1 MDINDFYY
9 KEGEQPLDRLV
20 TDGGFCGIFRTIGI
34 IGDSLSSGE
43 FESFHEGIRGWHDF
57 YDYSWGQYIAR
68 EAGCKVY
75 NFTRGGM
82 TAEEFIK
89 SFSAH
94 CKAFDY
100 DNLCQAYII
109 ALGVNDING
118 KLEVGEAKSAFENAV
133 IPEAPAIMDYYGA
146 IIKNIKRKQP
156 DAKIFLVTLPND
168 TTWTDEKKVEKR
180 SYLNAQIGELAELYE
195 NTYIIDLE
203 KYAPE
208 YDEKFKKTFFL
219 GHMTATGYML
229 TAKMVMSYIDYII
242 RKYPKDFSQVGF
254 IGTPYK
260 YELE

>member
-1 MDINDFYY
+1 MNINDFYI
-9 KEGEQPLDRLV
+9 KEGEKPLDNMV
-20 TDGGFCGIFRTIGI
+20 TDGGFCGIFRNIGI

-57 YDYSWGQYIAR
+57 YDYSWGQYLAR

-82 TAEEFIK
+82 TAEEFVK
-89 SFSAH
+89 SYSAQ
-94 CKAFDY
+94 CKAFTY
-100 DNLCQAYII
+100 ENLCQAYII
-109 ALGVNDING
+109 ALGVNDLNG
-118 KLEVGEAKSAFENAV
+118 KLEIGKAEDGYNLTAFGDN
-133 IPEAPAIMDYYGA
+133 PTIMDYYAA

-156 DAKIFLVTLPND
+156 DAKIFLVTIPND
-168 TTWTDEKKVEKR
+168 TTIKNEKYLEKR
-180 SYLNAQIGELAELYE
+180 SCYNEQIREFANLYE

-208 YDEKFKKTFFL
+208 FDEKFKKTFFL
-219 GHMTATGYML
+219 GHMTATGYL
-229 TAKMVMSYIDYII
+229 LFAKMIMSYIDFII
-242 RKYPKDFSQVGF
+242 REKPEEFARVGF